1 MSVKC
6 AIGAEFAGG
15 GAGFCSASTAN
26 NGAHSRIAA
35 LNVQSKRHHTLEE
48 RAEFMALL
56 ACYGSNQSRVK
67 KPRFK
72 IAAPNVVVFC

>member
-1 MSVKC
+1 VK
-6 AIGAEFAGG
+6 
-15 GAGFCSASTAN
+15 

-35 LNVQSKRHHTLEE
+35 PNILSKRHQRFEE